1 MVKKLTILF
10 FIFFIGCEINSEQLI
25 KSEKVNFE
33 NVKFNAVSKSL
44 NFKNSQS
51 GIDVNYT
58 KNLITSWFNN
68 NIKTDGLEGSLNVNV
83 NSIDINKTR
92 EDEYYRFEI
101 NLSIEF
107 TEINQILNKSKTYKV
122 NSLDY
127 GDIKGNF
134 SINDI
139 ENLNK
144 NITLK
149 SLQNIN
155 KKIMQM

>member
-1 MVKKLTILF
+1 MARNLTILF

-25 KSEKVNFE
+25 KSERVNFE
-33 NVKFNAVSKSL
+33 NVKFNAVSKNL
-44 NFKNSQS
+44 NFKNPQS

-58 KNLITSWFNN
+58 KNLITDWFNN
-68 NIKTDGLEGSLNVNV
+68 NIKTDGLEGTLNVVV
-83 NSIDINKTR
+83 NSIDIEKTR
-92 EDEYYRFEI
+92 EDEYYKFEI

-127 GDIKGNF
+127 GDIQGSF

-139 ENLNK
+139 ENLNQ
-144 NITLK
+144 NIILK

-155 KKIMQM
+155 QKIMKM